1 MTKIFEF
8 LANNFLIFA
17 IACGV
22 IVIALIGFMVIAG
35 ISAKKKKQA
44 ENPET
49 TATDSATDMSLPE
62 ATEVAAPVDFGTT
75 PEVAPA
81 PVATEP
87 SLDGL
92 NANVGGDVVA
102 PAAESTTSEPTLVI
116 EDTAAPVVAPE
127 VAPAPVVTEPVAT
140 PEVAPAPVVT
150 EPVVAPEVAPAP
162 VATEPV
168 ATPEVAPAPV
178 VTEPVAMPEVAPTPV
193 VTEPV
198 AAPEIAPAPAVAEPI
213 ATPEVAPAPAA
224 PTETGSIFD
233 TPNNN

>member
-8 LANNFLIFA
+8 LADNFLIFA

-81 PVATEP
+81 PVAEP

-102 PAAESTTSEPTLVI
+102 PAAEPATSEPTLVI

-150 EPVVAPEVAPAP
+150 EPV
-162 VATEPV
+162 

-178 VTEPVAMPEVAPTPV
+178 VTEPVAAPEVAPTPV

-198 AAPEIAPAPAVAEPI
+198 AAPEVAPAVEPVV
-213 ATPEVAPAPAA
+213 ATPENNS
-224 PTETGSIFD
+224 GSIFD